1 MTPLSSTASNGL
13 MELDFS
19 QQIHYVWALLPEI
32 VLCVW
37 GMIVLI
43 AGVSGKHQDA
53 DDGAAGDP
61 SFGPKSDLG
70 WLTLLGI
77 LLAAGAN
84 GWLYGV
90 NEVGDSS
97 MIAVDG
103 FRLFANWIFLLAAA
117 LTVLISFVYIYRLR
131 LQAGEFYALI
141 LFATAGMMFMAGAR
155 DLIVIFL
162 GLEVMSIAVYAL
174 AAFNRRDRKSAEAG
188 LKYFLLGAFSTGFFL
203 YGIALVYGATGSTN
217 IAAINTSVA
226 SMAASP
232 GLLVVAIALLAIG
245 FGFKVSAV
253 PFHMW
258 TPDVYEGAPTPVT
271 AWMSAAVKAAAFV
284 AFFRVFL
291 VGFDAAYDTWFPIM
305 WWLAAITMVTANL
318 IALVQTNVKR
328 MLAYSSIAHAGY
340 LLVALTAANEN
351 AAAGMLFYLLIYTL
365 MNIGA
370 FAVVMSVAHQAEE
383 RLYIDDYAGFGWAQ
397 PGIGLFLT
405 IFLLSLAGFPGTGGF
420 MGKIYLL
427 QGAADSE
434 LWVLS
439 VILVLSTVASY
450 WYYLRV
456 AWVMWMKEPTSKDQ
470 HSLVV
475 VPLPMCLALIVC
487 VGLIIYTGIFPGAA
501 IDFARS
507 SVQGLGSLGG
517 GMLGLGL

>member
-1 MTPLSSTASNGL
+1 

-19 QQIHYVWALLPEI
+19 RQIHFWWALMPEI

-43 AGVSGKHQDA
+43 AGVSGKHGKGESDEP
-53 DDGAAGDP
+53 GDP
-61 SFGPKSDLG
+61 SFAGGADLG
-70 WLTLLGI
+70 WLALGGVLLT
-77 LLAAGAN
+77 AMAN

-90 NEVGDSS
+90 TEVGNTS

-117 LTVLISFVYIYRLR
+117 LSILISFAYVHRQR

-162 GLEVMSIAVYAL
+162 GLEVMSVAVYAL
-174 AAFNRRDRKSAEAG
+174 TAFNRRDRKSAEAG

-217 IAAINTSVA
+217 IAQIGSLVA
-226 SMAASP
+226 TGSASRSLTVL
-232 GLLVVAIALLAIG
+232 GAGFLTIG

-258 TPDVYEGAPTPVT
+258 TPDVYEGAPAPVT
-271 AWMSAAVKAAAFV
+271 AFMSAAVKAAAFIAFLRVFYV
-284 AFFRVFL
+284 AFDSVH
-291 VGFDAAYDTWFPIM
+291 DALYPIM
-305 WWLAAITMVTANL
+305 WWLAAITMVVANL
-318 IALVQTNVKR
+318 IALVQANVKR
-328 MLAYSSIAHAGY
+328 MLAYSSVAHGGY
-340 LLVALTAANEN
+340 LLVALTAANQT
-351 AAAGMLFYLLIYTL
+351 AAASLLFYLLVYTV

-370 FAVVMSVAHQAEE
+370 FAIVIGVAHQAEE
-383 RLYIDDYAGFGWAQ
+383 RLQIEDYAGFGWAQ
-397 PGIGLFLT
+397 PMLGVFLT

-420 MGKIYLL
+420 MAKFYLL
-427 QGAADSE
+427 QGAADSQ
-434 LWVLS
+434 LWYLS
-439 VILVLSTVASY
+439 VILVLTTIASY

-456 AWVMWMKEPTSKDQ
+456 AWYMWMKNPLSDNQ
-470 HSLVV
+470 HDLVIAT
-475 VPLPMCLALIVC
+475 LPMRLALVAS
-487 VGLIIYTGIFPGAA
+487 VGVVLYMGFFPGAA
-501 IDFARS
+501 LDFARA
-507 SVQGLGSLGG
+507 SVAGLGVLGG
-517 GMLGLGL
+517 GTLELMP